1 MAINPVMNAAS
12 SAYKKAV
19 QNITGDSSS
28 SATHDVMGVGT
39 QVQATGFSEMVRES
53 LQTAVDVQHKAE
65 TVSMQAVAGKAD
77 LAEVVSAVSSAEMT
91 LETVVAIR
99 DRVISAYQEIIRMP
113 I

>member
-1 MAINPVMNAAS
+1 MAVNPMMNAAS
-12 SAYKKAV
+12 SAYRKAV
-19 QNITGDSSS
+19 QNITDGHTTAAPNDV
-28 SATHDVMGVGT
+28 ATS
-39 QVQATGFSEMVRES
+39 QQIQATGFSDMVRDS
-53 LQTAVDVQHKAE
+53 LQSAIDIQRNAE

-77 LAEVVSAVSSAEMT
+77 LVEVVNAVSSAEMT